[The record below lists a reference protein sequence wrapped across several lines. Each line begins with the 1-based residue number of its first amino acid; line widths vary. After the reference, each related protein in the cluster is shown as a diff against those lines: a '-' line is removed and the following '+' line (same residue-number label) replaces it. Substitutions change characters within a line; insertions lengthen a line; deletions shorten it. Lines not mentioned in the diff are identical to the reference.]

1 MYYLSYR
8 LDAIFDANQQRLSIK
23 KKILPEKVGANL
35 SQTNLN

>member
-8 LDAIFDANQQRLSIK
+8 LIFDANQQRLSIK